1 MPEYMDKPNVIPL
14 KIPFRIL
21 IKRDNYLDMDE
32 MESILANLIAMGF
45 VKGYISH
52 D

>member
-1 MPEYMDKPNVIPL
+1 MDKPNVIPL

-21 IKRDNYLDMDE
+21 IKWDNYLDMDE